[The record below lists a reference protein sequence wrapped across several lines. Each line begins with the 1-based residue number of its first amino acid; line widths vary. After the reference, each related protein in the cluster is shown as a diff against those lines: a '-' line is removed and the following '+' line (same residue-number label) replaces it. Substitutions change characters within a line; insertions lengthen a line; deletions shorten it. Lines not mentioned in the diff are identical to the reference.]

1 MEYITSRGFTLP
13 ESPEEFA
20 AELRFNL
27 WRKKLWPYRDLI
39 PRDILYWY
47 ESPSRCIVWKSRVVD
62 VDRFSYNSRKEV
74 QVRLEAR
81 YGEFDTTQPYFVE
94 SPEQGYC
101 LAWRVVPIE
110 RVRLPKP
117 TDLRFP
123 QQGWLRIDDNI
134 ASRWL
139 KQTGILDE
147 VILDDLAAREGTF
160 LERIH
165 QLNATMADVA
175 LERICSVVV
184 RTIRR
189 DTQLIKA
196 LKKLCEFRCQ
206 FPGCGVRIP
215 KRASGFCIEVAHI
228 QPVSQ
233 GGQSVIGNL
242 LVLCPNHHKEFD
254 YGDLE
259 IFEQTTDRIRGTL
272 NGKSFEIQIPGSA
285 ANQHS

>member
-1 MEYITSRGFTLP
+1 
-13 ESPEEFA
+13 
-20 AELRFNL
+20 
-27 WRKKLWPYRDLI
+27 
-39 PRDILYWY
+39 
-47 ESPSRCIVWKSRVVD
+47 
-62 VDRFSYNSRKEV
+62 
-74 QVRLEAR
+74 
-81 YGEFDTTQPYFVE
+81 
-94 SPEQGYC
+94 
-101 LAWRVVPIE
+101 
-110 RVRLPKP
+110 
-117 TDLRFP
+117 LRFP
-123 QQGWLRIDDNI
+123 QRGWRRIDDNI
-134 ASRWL
+134 ASGWL
-139 KQTGILDE
+139 KLTGILDE

-215 KRASGFCIEVAHI
+215 KRASGFYIEVAHI